1 MQTVTVKTKKG
12 EENAVNNFP
21 VIKTLKEAKKKSSEQ
36 LTIHGYK
43 LSNWLDSLKDSNG
56 IYYLD
61 MDLTGLQQYSMHY
74 CDNTHDKIMELDYCV
89 EPKGVVD
96 ERKEFLESLIFDLS
110 LFPNEPILVFN
121 RVEIEACLNKLSAIY
136 YENTT
141 AVDAII
147 SRMTSLDMQEVFK
160 GGIYHDSE
168 IKEFTVDAIYHS
180 LYPGTS
186 RTFAKA
192 QGSYGMHLIILA
204 VQSILYQIVGKKMA
218 A

>member
-1 MQTVTVKTKKG
+1 MQTVKIETHG
-12 EENAVNNFP
+12 RHENSKSGFP
-21 VIKTLKEAKKKSSEQ
+21 VLTTLQEAKKKNPEQ

-43 LSNWLDSLKDSNG
+43 LRNWLDSLKDSNG

-61 MDLTGLQQYSMHY
+61 LDVAGFQQYSMHY
-74 CDNTHDKIMELDYCV
+74 CDHVNEKVLELDYCA
-89 EPKGVVD
+89 EPKDVVD

-136 YENTT
+136 YENTA

-168 IKEFTVDAIYHS
+168 IKVFTVDAIYHS

-204 VQSILYQIVGKKMA
+204 VQSILYQIAGKKMA